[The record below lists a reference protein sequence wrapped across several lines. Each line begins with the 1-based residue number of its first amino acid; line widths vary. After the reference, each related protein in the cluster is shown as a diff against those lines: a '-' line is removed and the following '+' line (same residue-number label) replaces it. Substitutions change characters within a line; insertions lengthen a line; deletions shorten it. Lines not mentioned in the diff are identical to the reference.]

1 MTKAPMSN
9 KEEVKCQLPREL
21 EGLVPTAGQILKAL
35 GEQNYTYEADRIFV
49 RAVDDPRYVGTASPF
64 RAHRFGPPIE
74 LVGDDGKLPFTW
86 VYLGMDSL
94 VAAWESQLVLNNRGA
109 GNGFHIT
116 RNAEEVGVLASIQ
129 FPRPLVLWNLG
140 EDHSSRLGFQDAIS
154 ERDHEACQW
163 FGLRMREAM
172 LLMPEGQRPDG
183 FVYPS
188 HRVKG
193 YPALALADWAA
204 AELFADAKITIEQ
217 FVDSVIYAR
226 FRDDPMRT
234 PPPELDAR

>member
-1 MTKAPMSN
+1 MAN
-9 KEEVKCQLPREL
+9 KNEVNYQLPREL
-21 EGLVPTAGQILKAL
+21 EGLIPTAKQIFKAL
-35 GEQNYTYEADRIFV
+35 GEQNYTYEVDKVFV
-49 RAVDDPRYVGTASPF
+49 RAVDDPRYIGTASPF
-64 RAHRFGPPIE
+64 KAHRFGPPIE
-74 LVGDDGKLPFTW
+74 SITDEGRLPFTW

-94 VAAWESQLVLNNRGA
+94 VAAWESQLVKNNRGA

-116 RNAEEVGVLASIQ
+116 RKADEVGVIASIR

-172 LLMPEGQRPDG
+172 LLKPASERPDG

-204 AELFADAKITIEQ
+204 IDLFDGADVTIER
-217 FVDSVIYAR
+217 FVDSEIYAR
-226 FRDDPMRT
+226 FDADSMRT
-234 PPPELDAR
+234 APPELDAA